1 MSALKQLKRQ
11 EQQNR
16 RALIVAAAQ
25 QLFAAQDFRQVT
37 AREIARQAGVSPG
50 TIYRYYQN
58 LDELFVDIFL
68 EHAREIVRRIEVERS
83 NGGRL
88 SLPAFC
94 SLYVAYLN
102 DHMTFYQMMG
112 HFMLCDDLSP
122 QTAERLDPTLRSLMD
137 QIETVVMDAGQGEQT
152 RLTAHALF
160 SALNGAMISYA
171 RYPGR
176 SLGEIRRHTLRLAD
190 IIAGCFGLDKAANGM
205 TQ

>member
-1 MSALKQLKRQ
+1 MSALKKLKQQ

-16 RALIVAAAQ
+16 RELIIAAAQ
-25 QLFAAQDFRQVT
+25 QLFAARDFRQVT

-68 EHAREIVRRIEVERS
+68 EHAREIVRRIKTERS
-83 NGGRL
+83 NHGRL
-88 SLPAFC
+88 SLPDFC
-94 SLYVAYLN
+94 GLYVAYLN

-112 HFMLCDDLSP
+112 HFMLSDDLSP
-122 QTAERLDPTLRSLMD
+122 QTAERLDPTLRALMD
-137 QIETVVMDAGQGEQT
+137 QIETVVKDAGHGADT

-176 SLGEIRRHTLRLAD
+176 SLDEIRRHTLRLAEV
-190 IIAGCFGLDKAANGM
+190 IAGCFGQTPDAG
-205 TQ
+205 QVR